1 MSEKLYVLGHPVSH
15 SKSPVMYNAVY
26 EKAGL
31 PWHYGL
37 MDVPTVPEAET
48 FLAARDFLSINI
60 TTPYKPEAF
69 AAADV
74 RAASATL
81 AHGANVLVNKDGALI
96 AYNTDGQGCVAYLE
110 RAGVDFRGA
119 SVVVC
124 GTGPTSLSILHAV
137 AQAGPAEVV
146 LIGRDKEK
154 ARNVMRTYADELGAM
169 IGRVVDMPAF
179 KEGHLSFS
187 EVYKQVGFKF
197 GSYAT
202 SRQAIAGADIII
214 DATPLGMKAGDPAPF
229 DTALLSAGQ
238 TVFDVVYGH
247 GETALARAARAAG
260 CTFLDG
266 AGMLV
271 GQAVVTVGILR
282 DIAGEEALDIPEDE
296 LFRLMA
302 QAAEL
307 ERALFRRLGCPHP
320 VGGAAASCYHS
331 RIGKRHSLERSRHNE
346 PHENRP
352 ALRRCRCIRWEGRH
366 GRRLGQVGPRYEELR
381 LCHRERRQLL

>member
-37 MDVPTVPEAET
+37 MDVPTVPEAEA

-81 AHGANVLVNKDGALI
+81 GLRRQRARE
-96 AYNTDGQGCVAYLE
+96 QGRGPYRLQH
-110 RAGVDFRGA
+110 RRPGLRGLFGTAGVDFRGA

-214 DATPLGMKAGDPAPF
+214 DATPLGMKAGRPGPLRHGASERGPDGVRRGG
-229 DTALLSAGQ
+229 TAM
-238 TVFDVVYGH
+238 
-247 GETALARAARAAG
+247 ARRRWPGRPGGRVPDFRA
-260 CTFLDG
+260 G

-282 DIAGEEALDIPEDE
+282 DITGEAALDIPEDE
-296 LFRLMA
+296 LFALMA
-302 QAAEL
+302 QAAGFNL
-307 ERALFRRLGCPHP
+307 A
-320 VGGAAASCYHS
+320 
-331 RIGKRHSLERSRHNE
+331 
-346 PHENRP
+346 
-352 ALRRCRCIRWEGRH
+352 
-366 GRRLGQVGPRYEELR
+366 
-381 LCHRERRQLL
+381 

>member
-37 MDVPTVPEAET
+37 MDVPTAPEAEA

-81 AHGANVLVNKDGALI
+81 AHGANVLVSKDGALI

-137 AQAGPAEVV
+137 AQAGPDEVI
-146 LIGRDKEK
+146 LIGRDKAK

-169 IGRVVDMPAF
+169 VGRVVDMPAF

-202 SRQAIAGADIII
+202 SRQAIAGADVII
-214 DATPLGMKAGDPAPF
+214 DATPLGMKGGDPAPF

-260 CTFLDG
+260 CRFFDG

-282 DIAGEEALDIPEDE
+282 DITGEAALDIPEDE
-296 LFRLMA
+296 LFALMA
-302 QAAEL
+302 QAAGFNL
-307 ERALFRRLGCPHP
+307 A
-320 VGGAAASCYHS
+320 
-331 RIGKRHSLERSRHNE
+331 
-346 PHENRP
+346 
-352 ALRRCRCIRWEGRH
+352 
-366 GRRLGQVGPRYEELR
+366 
-381 LCHRERRQLL
+381 

>member
-37 MDVPTVPEAET
+37 MDVPTAPEAEA

-137 AQAGPAEVV
+137 AQAGPDEVI
-146 LIGRDKEK
+146 LIGRDKAK

-169 IGRVVDMPAF
+169 VGRVVDMPAF

-229 DTALLSAGQ
+229 DTALLSAGPDG
-238 TVFDVVYGH
+238 VRRGV
-247 GETALARAARAAG
+247 RPRR
-260 CTFLDG
+260 DG
-266 AGMLV
+266 AG
-271 GQAVVTVGILR
+271 
-282 DIAGEEALDIPEDE
+282 AGGPGGGVHGSSTAPACSSARPWSRWASCATSRARRPSTSPRTSCS
-296 LFRLMA
+296 RLMA
-302 QAAEL
+302 QAAGFEL
-307 ERALFRRLGCPHP
+307 A
-320 VGGAAASCYHS
+320 
-331 RIGKRHSLERSRHNE
+331 
-346 PHENRP
+346 
-352 ALRRCRCIRWEGRH
+352 
-366 GRRLGQVGPRYEELR
+366 
-381 LCHRERRQLL
+381 

>member
-1 MSEKLYVLGHPVSH
+1 MTEKLYVLGHPVGH

-31 PWHYGL
+31 DWRYGL
-37 MDVPTVPEAET
+37 MDLPTAAEAEA

-81 AHGANVLVNKDGALI
+81 AHGANVLVSKGGSLV

-110 RAGVDFRGA
+110 KAGVSFRGK

-137 AQAGPAEVV
+137 ALAGPAEVILV
-146 LIGRDKEK
+146 GRDKGK
-154 ARNVMRTYADELGAM
+154 AQKVMRTYADELGAM
-169 IGRVVDMPAF
+169 IGRTVDMPAF
-179 KEGHLSFS
+179 KEGHLSFA
-187 EVYKQVGFKF
+187 EAYKQVGFKF

-214 DATPLGMKAGDPAPF
+214 DATPLGMKEGDPAPF
-229 DTALLSAGQ
+229 DPALLSAGQ

-247 GETALARAARAAG
+247 GETALAKAARAAG
-260 CTFLDG
+260 CAFLDG

-271 GQAVVTVGILR
+271 GQAVVTVNILR
-282 DIAGEEALDIPEDE
+282 DITGEAALDIPEDE
-296 LFRLMA
+296 LFSLMA
-302 QAAEL
+302 NAAGFNL
-307 ERALFRRLGCPHP
+307 
-320 VGGAAASCYHS
+320 
-331 RIGKRHSLERSRHNE
+331 
-346 PHENRP
+346 
-352 ALRRCRCIRWEGRH
+352 
-366 GRRLGQVGPRYEELR
+366 
-381 LCHRERRQLL
+381 